1 MSDTVKEILKR
12 TSIAIIILG
21 AILLIIGAS
30 GNVNFG
36 NFSLTLSD
44 LIARFVVG
52 IFGSILLMFGGYIAW
67 RETSSTTASE
77 SGKFTLI
84 ASGDSTKQSF
94 RLEKYLNGAK
104 TIDLLGYSL
113 KGMLQDLRDPLAQ
126 AIIQGAIVRI
136 VVVDITS
143 PSANLLREHSRRPQL
158 LLSEWITGL
167 QHISDIQKILSNAP
181 KVSGRLEVKVTSW
194 IPSSNLILINANDEN
209 GILKAGIHS
218 VTFRQPLSDRL
229 SLTIKRKDYPHAFN
243 FFVKGFDILW
253 NEDSVV
259 WDGRI
264 PEIQ

>member
-12 TSIAIIILG
+12 TSIATIILG

-30 GNVNFG
+30 GNISIG
-36 NFSLTLSD
+36 NFNLILPD
-44 LIARFVVG
+44 LIARLIVG
-52 IFGSILLMFGGYIAW
+52 IFGGVLLIFGSYVAW
-67 RETSSTTASE
+67 RETSSTTVGE
-77 SGKFTLI
+77 SGKFNLV
-84 ASGDSTKQSF
+84 ASGDTTKQSF
-94 RLEKYLNGAK
+94 RLEKYLDSAK

-143 PSANLLREHSRRPQL
+143 PSANLFREHSSRPNL
-158 LLSEWITGL
+158 LFPEWVIGL
-167 QHISDIQKILSNAP
+167 QHISDIQKILGNAQ

-194 IPSSNLILINANDEN
+194 IPSNNLVIINANDEK

-229 SLTIKRKDYPHAFN
+229 SLTIKRKNYPQAFD
-243 FFVKGFDILW
+243 FYVKGFDMLW
-253 NEDSVV
+253 NDDSVN
-259 WDGRI
+259 WDGKI